1 MNNSQRTDRDSHIAA
16 QVSAEWAHSNKEQ
29 FQQKLSSLDDAF
41 SSAMDEMKKVRDFVG
56 TPESI
61 LGNPSTKH
69 GEIAEQVHVGV
80 TRAWDVLSGRLPSAT
95 FERIGRLDPVDYKVD
110 GVDIQSKYLNGLRNT
125 LSSIRSHVKNN
136 PDFISGNS
144 QYHVPRDQ
152 FEQIEQLQSTDVID
166 GLSDRT
172 VKFIQ
177 RELEELNRI
186 SGRKTE
192 DLIQPGNASYDEVQ
206 QGNIHET
213 LNSREEQLV
222 ESKEAQK
229 TDIQT
234 KHEPS
239 IQGLGQ
245 AATLAAA
252 VGGGVRITQTL
263 WEKWQSGKNPFQG
276 DFTASDWKD
285 IGLEGLQG
293 AGDGAIAGGALYLL
307 TNATDLAAPF
317 AGSTV
322 SALMGIGALLRQYH
336 EGKICDEDFV
346 SLSLLVAS
354 EAAIIGLA
362 TAVGQTLIPV
372 PLLGAFVGSI
382 AGKLVTSAL
391 KGSLEN
397 LEQSLINRLQE
408 YEAKFFEGIERQYRS
423 MIDQVDQYFEDLGL
437 ILQRSLDE
445 TLNMSIRFEASVVL
459 ARKLGVSETQVICT
473 VDELDQFMM
482 R

>member
-1 MNNSQRTDRDSHIAA
+1 
-16 QVSAEWAHSNKEQ
+16 
-29 FQQKLSSLDDAF
+29 
-41 SSAMDEMKKVRDFVG
+41 
-56 TPESI
+56 
-61 LGNPSTKH
+61 
-69 GEIAEQVHVGV
+69 
-80 TRAWDVLSGRLPSAT
+80 
-95 FERIGRLDPVDYKVD
+95 
-110 GVDIQSKYLNGLRNT
+110 
-125 LSSIRSHVKNN
+125 
-136 PDFISGNS
+136 
-144 QYHVPRDQ
+144 
-152 FEQIEQLQSTDVID
+152 
-166 GLSDRT
+166 
-172 VKFIQ
+172 
-177 RELEELNRI
+177 
-186 SGRKTE
+186 
-192 DLIQPGNASYDEVQ
+192 
-206 QGNIHET
+206 
-213 LNSREEQLV
+213 
-222 ESKEAQK
+222 
-229 TDIQT
+229 
-234 KHEPS
+234 
-239 IQGLGQ
+239 
-245 AATLAAA
+245 
-252 VGGGVRITQTL
+252 
-263 WEKWQSGKNPFQG
+263 
-276 DFTASDWKD
+276 
-285 IGLEGLQG
+285 LEGLQG

-445 TLNMSIRFEASVVL
+445 TLNVSIRFEASVVL